1 MTEQT
6 NTPMSISPE
15 LLWAVIQKNFVQVA
29 WRRAIPPQKQASTSQ
44 NDELGHKA
52 IYPTYNKSKFTGS
65 PAFKELKNLII
76 VILTSQTSKKGN
88 S

>member
-1 MTEQT
+1 MTQQT

-15 LLWAVIQKNFVQVA
+15 FLWAIIQKNFAQVA
-29 WRRAIPPQKQASTSQ
+29 WRRATPPQKQASATQ
-44 NDELGHKA
+44 NDELGRKA
-52 IYPTYNKSKFTGS
+52 IYPAYNKSKFTGS

-76 VILTSQTSKKGN
+76 VILTSQTGQKGN